1 MTGHR
6 ATEAPVLEVTGLA
19 KRYGDFDAVHD
30 VSFEVAPGEIFGLLG
45 PNGAGKTTTVECVQ
59 GLRRHDA
66 GTVRVL
72 GLDPHNDTAALRSQV
87 GAQLQESALPARI
100 RVAEALD
107 LFASLHPGGPD
118 WRDVMRDWGLTGKA
132 RASFA
137 SLSGGQRQRLLVA
150 LAVVNAPRLVFLDE
164 MTTGLDPAA
173 RRNTWDL
180 IERIRDQGTT
190 VVLVTHFMDEAERLC
205 DRLAVIREGRV
216 VAAGT
221 PAHLVAEH
229 SGEVTI
235 TFTARGGIP
244 ALDAIPGVA
253 SVQLL
258 GTSVVVRGESVI
270 VARVGRALS
279 EAGLEPTD
287 IAVARPGLEDVY
299 LRLVGREE

>member
-59 GLRRHDA
+59 GLRTHDA

-72 GLDPHNDTAALRSQV
+72 GLDPHHDAAALRAQV

-107 LFASLHPGGPD
+107 LFSSLHPGGPD
-118 WRDVMRDWGLTGKA
+118 WRDVMRDWGLAGKA

-173 RRNTWDL
+173 RRDTWDL

-190 VVLVTHFMDEAERLC
+190 VLLVTHFMDEAERLC
-205 DRLAVIREGRV
+205 DRLAVIREGRI

-221 PAHLVAEH
+221 PAQLVAEH
-229 SGEVTI
+229 SGEVLI
-235 TFTARGGIP
+235 RFTAPDGIP
-244 ALDAIPGVA
+244 ALDAIPGVV
-253 SVQLL
+253 SVQRR

-270 VARVGRALS
+270 VARVGWALS
-279 EAGLEPTD
+279 EGGIEPAD
-287 IAVARPGLEDVY
+287 MVVVRPGLEEVY
-299 LRLVGREE
+299 LRLVGRED